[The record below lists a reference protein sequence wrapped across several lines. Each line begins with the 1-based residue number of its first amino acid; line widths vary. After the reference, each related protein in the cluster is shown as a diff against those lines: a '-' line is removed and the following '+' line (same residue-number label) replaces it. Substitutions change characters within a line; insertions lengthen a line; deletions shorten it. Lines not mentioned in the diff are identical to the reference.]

1 MSENSLLWYSLCVEV
16 IMHNLISYNQL
27 AGWVKLQKTID
38 EFTEQNELMNDYF
51 NCLIECDENQQ
62 SCKRICREM
71 LSNF

>member
-1 MSENSLLWYSLCVEV
+1 
-16 IMHNLISYNQL
+16 MHNLISYNQL
-27 AGWVKLQKTID
+27 AGWIKLEKTID

-71 LSNF
+71 LSNL